1 MVNDGAHLRKQHLVT
16 SRHCNH
22 PPHPIVLRFILLYPS
37 LPNGFG
43 ELRVLAG
50 LTHNYNPN

>member
-43 ELRVLAG
+43 EMRVLAG